1 MKRVTL
7 LLALALLFS
16 VALQAQKSKI
26 TSGVLAQN
34 NGDVSGAVEKLT
46 EALAHPEKVKK
57 EKDLRKAH
65 YYLHKAFYQVA
76 VDSSLT
82 ELRGQYP
89 DAAIKAKTHLV
100 AALEGEEG
108 KRYRNQA
115 TLDQAEPNL
124 WAVLYN
130 EGVNIFNS
138 GFDTGERQDERALKY
153 FLAAEDLDSTN
164 FFTQRMLGATFLM
177 VEDTLNTINHL
188 ENAIDIFKSKYVD
201 VDEET
206 KETLMATPAYENE
219 LGQMSYLFQQLAVIY
234 NQQNNFSKALEVIGE
249 GKEILGKDEGLTRQ
263 ELGIYQSR
271 PELFENAR
279 EKFESAIAESPD
291 DINLKLS
298 YAGLLEQN
306 KLTEE
311 AFEYYQEAY
320 QTDPQSLQANYGMG
334 AYYINTAALLSEK
347 KMEMK
352 KDAEIEE
359 ANNEIIELLKK
370 AYPYMKWLHEKQPE
384 NREWL
389 SQLVTITPIIGKE
402 EEMVEYAKKLRTMSE
417 GNE

>member
-26 TSGVLAQN
+26 TSGVLALN
-34 NGDVSGAVEKLT
+34 NGDVPAAIEKLT
-46 EALAHPEKVKK
+46 EALAKPELVKK

-65 YYLHKAFYQVA
+65 YYLHRAMYQVA
-76 VDSSLT
+76 VDTSLT
-82 ELRGQYP
+82 ELRNQYP
-89 DAAIKAKTHLV
+89 DAAIQAKTHL
-100 AALEGEEG
+100 AAATEGELG
-108 KRYRNQA
+108 KPWTRQA
-115 TLDQAEPNL
+115 LMDQAENNL

-130 EGVNIFNS
+130 DGVNIFNS

-164 FFTQRMLGATFLM
+164 FFNQRMLGATFLM
-177 VEDTLNTINHL
+177 IEDTLNTIKHL

-206 KETLMATPAYENE
+206 KQAMMEGPAYESE

-234 NQQNNFSKALEVIGE
+234 NNQDKPTEALAVISE
-249 GKEILGKDEGLTRQ
+249 GKAILGKDEGLTRQ

-279 EKFESAIAESPD
+279 EKFEAAIAENPD
-291 DINLKLS
+291 DITIKLS

-311 AFEYYQEAY
+311 AFALYEQAY
-320 QTDPQSLQANYGMG
+320 NADPQSLQANYGMG
-334 AYYINTAALLSEK
+334 AYYINKAAALSEK

-352 KDAEIEE
+352 KDADIEK
-359 ANNEIIELLKK
+359 ANEEIIELLKQ
-370 AYPYMKWLHEKQPE
+370 AYPYMKWLHEKQPD

-389 SQLVTITPIIGKE
+389 SQLVTIAPIIGKD
-402 EEMVEYAKKLRTMSE
+402 EEMAEYAKKLRTL
-417 GNE
+417 NE